1 MTLSA
6 LGIFS
11 AAGAG
16 GGVALSDYELIS
28 TSIVSGS
35 STSSIVFDV
44 STFAST
50 YKHLQVRSA
59 YFVGTNNNLV
69 SMRLNA
75 DTGSNYS
82 QHYMEGTGSSV
93 VSAGASNATSMY
105 FGYTQTALTNA
116 ANAVVCDLLDAF
128 STTKNKTTRT
138 LSGREFISL
147 YSGNWRNTDAVI
159 SVTIVSPNVFIAG
172 SRFSI
177 YGLRG

>member
-1 MTLSA
+1 MALFP
-6 LGIFS
+6 LGILS

-16 GGVALSDYELIS
+16 EVGATYELIE
-28 TSIVSGS
+28 TAIVSGS

-59 YFVGTNNNLV
+59 YFVGTNANLV

-82 QHYMEGTGSSV
+82 QHYVEGTGSVV

-105 FGYTQTALTNA
+105 FGYTQTVLTNA

-147 YSGNWRNTDAVI
+147 YSGNWRNTNAVT

-172 SRFSI
+172 SRFSL
-177 YGLRG
+177 YGIKG